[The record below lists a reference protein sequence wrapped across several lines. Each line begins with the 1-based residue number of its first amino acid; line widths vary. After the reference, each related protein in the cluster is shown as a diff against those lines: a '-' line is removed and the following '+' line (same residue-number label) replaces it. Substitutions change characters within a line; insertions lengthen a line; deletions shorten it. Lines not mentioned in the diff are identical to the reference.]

1 MKMKGKMSKLN
12 FMEEVPLTKEEREIK
27 AWAGKAFREPWF
39 ELVRRCAKIKSG
51 EELSADELFFHPF
64 FIDVL
69 IDSRLLCKS
78 MQALK
83 ISKFVSGNLFT
94 IILSKKE
101 DKVIWACIEKE
112 QDGVFVSAHTLD
124 VTEKWAD
131 RMAELL
137 FIDNMKSAYEL
148 ACEVARKKEI
158 ANSVGAIK
166 VANIMFFKTIKDAYE
181 KSADGK
187 NLPLFLLLLS
197 EAIKTNIDKKW
208 IRFFPDVPLAKI
220 IRFSY
225 PFVKFLASLGHPL
238 SRILSLEPVDSIIRA
253 YYSYILPLK
262 VSL

>member
-1 MKMKGKMSKLN
+1 MKMKEKMSKLN
-12 FMEEVPLTKEEREIK
+12 FMAEVPLTKEEREIK

-78 MQALK
+78 MQVLK

-137 FIDNMKSAYEL
+137 FIDNMKGAYEL
-148 ACEVARKKEI
+148 ACEVAKKKEI
-158 ANSVGAIK
+158 ADSVGAIK

-181 KSADGK
+181 KSGEGK
-187 NLPLFLLLLS
+187 NLPLFLFLLS

-220 IRFSY
+220 IKFSY
-225 PFVKFLASLGHPL
+225 PFVKLLASLGHPL

-253 YYSYILPLK
+253 YYSYFLPLK

>member
-1 MKMKGKMSKLN
+1 
-12 FMEEVPLTKEEREIK
+12 
-27 AWAGKAFREPWF
+27 
-39 ELVRRCAKIKSG
+39 
-51 EELSADELFFHPF
+51 
-64 FIDVL
+64 
-69 IDSRLLCKS
+69 

-112 QDGVFVSAHTLD
+112 RDGVFVSAHTLD

-137 FIDNMKSAYEL
+137 FIDNMKGAYEL
-148 ACEVARKKEI
+148 ACEVAKKKEI

-208 IRFFPDVPLAKI
+208 IKFFPDVPLAKI

-225 PFVKFLASLGHPL
+225 PFVKLLASLGHPL

>member
-1 MKMKGKMSKLN
+1 MA
-12 FMEEVPLTKEEREIK
+12 EVPLTKEEREIK

-51 EELSADELFFHPF
+51 ETLSDDEILFHPF

-69 IDSRLLCKS
+69 IDVRLLCKS

-220 IRFSY
+220 IKFSY
-225 PFVKFLASLGHPL
+225 PFVKLLASLGHPL

>member
-1 MKMKGKMSKLN
+1 
-12 FMEEVPLTKEEREIK
+12 
-27 AWAGKAFREPWF
+27 
-39 ELVRRCAKIKSG
+39 
-51 EELSADELFFHPF
+51 
-64 FIDVL
+64 
-69 IDSRLLCKS
+69 

-137 FIDNMKSAYEL
+137 FIDNMKGAYEL
-148 ACEVARKKEI
+148 ACEVAKKKEI
-158 ANSVGAIK
+158 ADSVGAIK

-181 KSADGK
+181 KSGEGK
-187 NLPLFLLLLS
+187 NLPLFLFLLS

-220 IRFSY
+220 IKFSY
-225 PFVKFLASLGHPL
+225 PFVKLLASLGHPL

-253 YYSYILPLK
+253 YYSYFLPLK

>member
-1 MKMKGKMSKLN
+1 MG
-12 FMEEVPLTKEEREIK
+12 EVPLTKEEREIK

-39 ELVRRCAKIKSG
+39 ELVRRCSKIKSG
-51 EELSADELFFHPF
+51 ETLSDDEILFHPF

-131 RMAELL
+131 KIAELL
-137 FIDNMKSAYEL
+137 FIDNMKDAYEL

-225 PFVKFLASLGHPL
+225 PFVKLLASLGHPL